1 LAQNITLDGTLG
13 PAATLTGPTY
23 QIRQD
28 LGQTVGSNLFHSFG
42 KFNLNANETAVFQS
56 APAIRNIL
64 SRVTGGSVSSID
76 GLIFTQ
82 SGAVNL
88 YLINPAGIVFG
99 PNARLDI
106 GSSTRGS
113 FVATTLDAI
122 TFPND
127 SQFSATNPGT
137 ASTLLTIVGDP
148 SGFLA
153 SQRTLP
159 PIAATGSILGV
170 YSGQS
175 LLLLGGNITLDNSN
189 VFVNFPQG
197 GRVELGALAGAG
209 VVGLSV
215 NGNDLQ
221 LSLPEQTARADVTIN
236 RSAID
241 VQAEDAGSLGIGAR
255 NLDIN
260 NSLLLAGIGSGLGTI
275 NSQAGDITVNA
286 KGKIAISNS
295 RIFNNVNPESV
306 GNGGNIAINAE
317 SLVLD
322 RSIINASTQSRGNAG
337 KISIQ
342 VNSSALFTGSS
353 TIFNTISLPGG
364 QGFAGGIT
372 LTAGSL
378 SLLQGAEL
386 VANTGA
392 QGSTSDITVDVRG
405 AVLFDGQ
412 DRNGEPSGIFNV
424 VRPGAVGNAG
434 NIRIVA
440 GSLALTRGA
449 RLQANSRGKGDSGD
463 VIVQVRDLF
472 LLDGADAN
480 GSLTGIFTDLDTD
493 GEGNGGDINV
503 TTGSLIIKN
512 GAQFTANTFAKG
524 NAGNIT
530 IAVRDQAVL
539 DGFSSGLIS
548 GSGNIV
554 PAFSGIFSAVGE
566 ELGDGRTVP
575 AIGNGGEIRLSA
587 RTLSLRNGAAIGTAV
602 SSGSE
607 GDAGKV
613 TITATEQITISDVNE
628 IGAASGIF
636 TQVDPD
642 AIGNA
647 NDIEIN
653 TGLLTVANEAQLR
666 ASTAGRGKAGNIIV
680 NSPAFNLS
688 SGGQLLTT
696 TSSNSKAGDIVV
708 RSSDSIVLTG
718 QGSGLFANT
727 TPGSIGD
734 GGSIFINPRI
744 ANPGSVTVRDGA
756 RIAVDSQGKG
766 KGGNID
772 LNAQLLTLDNAVI
785 SAETASTQGGNIA
798 LRTRDILLLRNG
810 SKISTTAGTAGA
822 GGDGGNINIKTPFI
836 VGVLNENS
844 DITANAF
851 TGRGGNIT
859 ITTNA
864 IYGLQVQPQLTPSSD
879 ITASSQFGISGTVAI
894 NTLNIDPSRGLVELP
909 ANLTDPSQQIAQG
922 CTPGSKVTASSFVA
936 TGRGGIPL
944 SPDEPLESRAVVTKW
959 VPLPEEGGAA
969 TDEKIDEPDSQV
981 ASALSRKSATPIV
994 EAQSWIVRPDG
1005 VVELVATAPNG
1016 DRSSFG
1022 VDSVSCRT
1030 SQGK

>member
-275 NSQAGDITVNA
+275 NSQAGDITLNATDTIQIRGASFVN
-286 KGKIAISNS
+286 
-295 RIFNNVNPESV
+295 NNVRNRSIGNAGNLIISADNLIVIENSELQLLTRGQGNAGNILINVRDRLLFDQSVASSSVQSGAIGNGGNIRVSTGTLTFTNTARLSVSTRGVGNAGTIDVEVRDRASFDDSYLSGIVAQEGV
-306 GNGGNIAINAE
+306 GNGGNL
-317 SLVLD
+317 SLVAETLYLT
-322 RSIINASTQSRGNAG
+322 NGGQLTATTNGRGNAG
-337 KISIQ
+337 NVR
-342 VNSSALFTGSS
+342 VNVRDQIIVDGYNPSAEF
-353 TIFNTISLPGG
+353 
-364 QGFAGGIT
+364 
-372 LTAGSL
+372 
-378 SLLQGAEL
+378 
-386 VANTGA
+386 
-392 QGSTSDITVDVRG
+392 
-405 AVLFDGQ
+405 
-412 DRNGEPSGIFNV
+412 PSGIFSE
-424 VRPGAVGNAG
+424 
-434 NIRIVA
+434 VA
-440 GSLALTRGA
+440 S
-449 RLQANSRGKGDSGD
+449 
-463 VIVQVRDLF
+463 
-472 LLDGADAN
+472 
-480 GSLTGIFTDLDTD
+480 TGI
-493 GEGNGGDINV
+493 GKGGDIQV
-503 TTGSLIIKN
+503 STGSLFINRGAQFFAGTRGIGDAGTIQVTARDIISLNGFDANTDNVSGLITSADSPTGRSGNIFMAAPTIQITN
-512 GAQFTANTFAKG
+512 GAQVNAVTASARKGGDITIRANELIVLDGGQVTTTTFFQG
-524 NAGNIT
+524 QAGNIT
-530 IAVRDQAVL
+530 LEVRDRIL
-539 DGFSSGLIS
+539 LSGKNPDANNPFRQGLR
-548 GSGNIV
+548 
-554 PAFSGIFSAVGE
+554 E
-566 ELGDGRTVP
+566 
-575 AIGNGGEIRLSA
+575 GNGE
-587 RTLSLRNGAAIGTAV
+587 
-602 SSGSE
+602 
-607 GDAGKV
+607 
-613 TITATEQITISDVNE
+613 
-628 IGAASGIF
+628 
-636 TQVDPD
+636 
-642 AIGNA
+642 
-647 NDIEIN
+647 
-653 TGLLTVANEAQLR
+653 
-666 ASTAGRGKAGNIIV
+666 
-680 NSPAFNLS
+680 
-688 SGGQLLTT
+688 
-696 TSSNSKAGDIVV
+696 
-708 RSSDSIVLTG
+708 
-718 QGSGLFANT
+718 SGLFAST
-727 TPGSIGD
+727 RSGSTGI
-734 GGSIFINPRI
+734 GGSIFINSKVLI
-744 ANPGSVTVRDGA
+744 VQDGA
-756 RIAVDSQGKG
+756 RISVASQGSG
-766 KGGNID
+766 RGGDID
-772 LNAQLLTLDNAVI
+772 FQTDQLTLNNRGQI
-785 SAETASTQGGNIA
+785 SAETTSSQGGSIILNV
-798 LRTRDILLLRNG
+798 RDLLLLRRG
-810 SKISTTAGTAGA
+810 SQISTSAGTAQA
-822 GGDGGNINIKTPFI
+822 GGDGGNISIQTPFI
-836 VGVLNENS
+836 VGVLSENS

-851 TGRGGNIT
+851 TGRGGNIN

-864 IYGLQVQPQLTPSSD
+864 IYGLQFQPQLTPFSD

-1016 DRSSFG
+1016 DRSRFG
-1022 VDSVSCRT
+1022 AVSVSCRT